1 MTTIGDI
8 NHRITLQYKTIVM
21 DTMGGRTETWNTAAT
36 VWAKKT
42 PYRSDEA
49 IKLMKETGTL
59 MVNYRIRYRSDVQA
73 SWRILDGNKYLVII
87 GPPITVDLGPG
98 RMFLD
103 ITAKEWQ

>member
-1 MTTIGDI
+1 MTTIGDL
-8 NHRITLQYKTIVM
+8 NHRISLQYKTIVM
-21 DTMGGRTETWNTAAT
+21 DSMGGRTETWNTAAT

-49 IKLMKETGTL
+49 MQAMKETGTL
-59 MVNYRIRYRSDVQA
+59 TINYRIRYRTDVRA
-73 SWRILDGNKYLVII
+73 SWRILDGNKYLAII

-103 ITAKEWQ
+103 ITAKEGQ